1 MRIYL
6 IRHGETAWNQE
17 RRCQGFSDIELN
29 EKGLEQAKRLAYS
42 LKDEVVTAVYSSPLK
57 RARQTAQEIADLH
70 GKKVILE
77 DDLKE
82 INQGIFEGI
91 VYEEL
96 KKNYK
101 EILEQWFNDPC
112 NLQIP
117 EGESLKVV
125 QERAW
130 KCIEMITKT
139 HVKGEILVVVSHNLT
154 ILTIICQLLG
164 LDLKHFRRLRKDVAA
179 KTLIEI
185 TKHHPVLVE
194 LNDTSHL

>member
-1 MRIYL
+1 MKIYL
-6 IRHGETAWNQE
+6 IRHGETAWNLE

-29 EKGLEQAKRLAYS
+29 LKGLEQAKKIANS
-42 LKDEVVTAVYSSPLK
+42 LKNKTVTAVYSSPLK
-57 RARQTAQEIADLH
+57 RARQTAEAIATLH
-70 GKKVILE
+70 GLEIILE
-77 DDLKE
+77 DGLKE
-82 INQGIFEGI
+82 INQGIFEGV

-96 KKNYK
+96 RKNYK
-101 EILEQWFNDPC
+101 DILQKWFDDPC

-130 KCIEMITKT
+130 KCMEKIIGSHE
-139 HVKGEILVVVSHNLT
+139 KGETLVIVSHNLT
-154 ILTIICQLLG
+154 ILTIICRLLN

-179 KTLIEI
+179 KTLIEV
-185 TKHHPVLVE
+185 TQHHPVLVE